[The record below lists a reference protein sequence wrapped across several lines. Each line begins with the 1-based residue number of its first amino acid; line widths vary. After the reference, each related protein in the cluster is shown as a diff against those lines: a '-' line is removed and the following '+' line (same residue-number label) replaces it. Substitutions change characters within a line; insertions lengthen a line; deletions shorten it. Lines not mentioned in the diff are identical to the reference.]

1 MTDGMIKLLFVEDL
15 PSDVE
20 FAEREIR
27 NGGISF
33 ISMRVETENEF
44 ITALHDFSP
53 DMIISDYSM
62 PEFDGMQALKLAKE
76 LAPDIP
82 LIILTGSTNEATAV
96 ECMKSGAVDYV
107 LKDHIARLPY
117 AVKEAL
123 EKQRIRVEKTR
134 AENSFRQS
142 EEMKNMLVR
151 NANVGLWDIDART
164 NRVYFSPEWKYI
176 MGYNEEEVGNDLK
189 ELLDRVHPSDL
200 PAVMDTYR
208 KFVESND
215 EFYENEFRMRHK
227 DGSYMWILA
236 RGKAVFDEG
245 HNLVRILGLHI
256 DITERKRQ
264 EVELLRAK
272 EKAEESD
279 RLKSAFLA
287 NMSHEIRTPLN
298 GILGFSEFLRDGN
311 LDPVELEGYLT
322 VIERNSQQLL
332 QIINDIL
339 DISKIE
345 AGQETIQLREFDL
358 HGLLDEVYTLF
369 LPQANL
375 KNLKF
380 TLKKGIEKQHF
391 IINSDSVKLKQI
403 MINLIGNAVKFTE
416 QGEISVSYMFDNKTL
431 SFTVSDTGIGIEP
444 EFREA
449 IFDRFWQAE
458 SSHVRKY
465 RGNGLGLS
473 ITRSYTE
480 MLHGTITVDSVPGK
494 GSIFTVEFPYFHPN
508 TVIPDKDI
516 RARANDIRGFEWNG
530 KTVLLAEDEEDNAFL
545 IHVLLKGTGI
555 RLEKV
560 SNGIQAVEFC
570 KNNKNI
576 DLVLMDIKMPEMDG
590 VQAASQIKAVSPDLP
605 IVATTAY
612 ALAGDAEKF
621 IRAGFDDYIAKP
633 ILRETLFAV
642 IDKYVTR

>member
-1 MTDGMIKLLFVEDL
+1 MTDGMIRLLFVEDL

-33 ISMRVETENEF
+33 ISMRVETEAEFIAALNEF
-44 ITALHDFSP
+44 VP

-62 PEFDGMQALKLAKE
+62 PEFDGMQALKLTKE

-107 LKDHIARLPY
+107 IKDHITRLPY

-123 EKQRIRVEKTR
+123 EKQRIRVEKIK

-164 NRVYFSPEWKYI
+164 NLVYFSPEWKYL
-176 MGYNEEEVGNDLK
+176 MGYTEEEIGNEVN
-189 ELLDRVHPSDL
+189 ELLSRVHPSDL
-200 PAVMDTYR
+200 PDVMAKYR
-208 KFVESND
+208 TFIDNKD
-215 EFYENEFRMRHK
+215 EFYENEFRMHHK
-227 DGSYMWILA
+227 DGSYRWILA
-236 RGKAVFDEG
+236 KGKAVFDEDQ
-245 HNLVRILGLHI
+245 NLVRILGIHI

-345 AGQETIQLREFDL
+345 AGQETLDLREFDL
-358 HGLLDEVYTLF
+358 HGVLDEVYTLF

-403 MINLIGNAVKFTE
+403 MINLIGNAIKFTE
-416 QGEISVSYMFDNKTL
+416 QGEIAVSYMFDNKSL
-431 SFTVSDTGIGIEP
+431 SFKVSDTGIGIEP

-473 ITRSYTE
+473 LTRSYTE

-508 TVIPDKDI
+508 TVIPDKDL
-516 RARANDIRGFEWNG
+516 RARANDKRGFEWNG

-545 IHVLLKGTGI
+545 IYVLLKGTGI
-555 RLEKV
+555 KLEKV

-570 KNNKNI
+570 QNNKNI
-576 DLVLMDIKMPEMDG
+576 NLVLMDIKMPEMDG
-590 VQAASQIKAVSPDLP
+590 VQAASQIKAIAPDLP

-621 IRAGFDDYIAKP
+621 IKAGFDDYIAKP

-642 IDKYVTR
+642 IDKYVSR

>member
-27 NGGISF
+27 NGGIRF
-33 ISMRVETENEF
+33 ISMRVETESEF
-44 ITALHDFSP
+44 TSALRDFTP
-53 DMIISDYSM
+53 DLIISDYSM
-62 PEFDGMQALKLAKE
+62 PEFDGMQALKITKE
-76 LAPDIP
+76 LAPDVP

-107 LKDHIARLPY
+107 IKDHITRLPY

-164 NRVYFSPEWKYI
+164 DLVYFSPEWKYI
-176 MGYNEEEVGNDLK
+176 MGYKEEEIGNNLK
-189 ELLDRVHPSDL
+189 EFIDRVHPSDL
-200 PAVMDTYR
+200 PAVMDKYR
-208 KFVESND
+208 KFIESNE
-215 EFYENEFRMRHK
+215 EFYENEFRMHHK
-227 DGSYMWILA
+227 DGSYRWILA
-236 RGKAVFDEG
+236 KGKAVFDED

-311 LDPVELEGYLT
+311 LDPVELEGYLS

-339 DISKIE
+339 DLSKIE
-345 AGQETIQLREFDL
+345 AGQETVQLREFDL
-358 HGLLDEVYTLF
+358 HGMLDEVYTLF

-403 MINLIGNAVKFTE
+403 MINLIGNAIKFTE
-416 QGEISVSYMFDNKTL
+416 QGEVAVSYMFDKKSLT
-431 SFTVSDTGIGIEP
+431 FEVSDTGIGIEP

-473 ITRSYTE
+473 ITRSYAE
-480 MLHGTITVDSVPGK
+480 MLHGTVSVDSIPGR
-494 GSIFTVEFPYFHPN
+494 GSIFTVEFPYFHPH
-508 TVIPDKDI
+508 TVIPDQAP
-516 RARANDIRGFEWNG
+516 RARANDKRGFEWSG

-545 IHVLLKGTGI
+545 INVLLKGTGI
-555 RLEKV
+555 TLEKV
-560 SNGIQAVEFC
+560 SNGVQAVEFC
-570 KNNKNI
+570 KKNKNI

-590 VQAASQIKAVSPDLP
+590 VQAASQIKAMCPDLP

-621 IRAGFDDYIAKP
+621 IRSGFDDYIAKP
-633 ILRETLFAV
+633 ILRETLFGV
-642 IDKYVTR
+642 IDKYVSK